1 MKVRPHST
9 IPLGS
14 TGECASER
22 GFTLIEILVAIV
34 FFGLIS
40 VSIASSTI
48 YGMRFQ
54 KHAELGNLA
63 TNLAVSKIEELSGV
77 DPTTLDAG
85 DNSTETGLVIEGHE
99 ITFDRETEIT
109 VNADGSRTIT
119 VSVSSPSVLLLAPVD
134 YTTRFAPWES

>member
-1 MKVRPHST
+1 
-9 IPLGS
+9 
-14 TGECASER
+14 
-22 GFTLIEILVAIV
+22 
-34 FFGLIS
+34 
-40 VSIASSTI
+40 
-48 YGMRFQ
+48 MRFQ

-119 VSVSSPSVLLLAPVD
+119 VSVSSPSALLLAPVD